1 MSVEYEAK
9 FLNIDILSIKEK
21 LIKSNA
27 KLEHSQQKFVRAAY
41 SLCENQSNPIRGFV
55 RVRDE
60 GKKVTLTSK
69 LYKDPK
75 FPEENEISI
84 NEDFNTGVNFL
95 NSLGIKK
102 KAFQE
107 SYREKW
113 SHPLVHEITFDIV
126 PGLPIYMEIDCTS
139 ESNLN
144 KVIELLNLNSE
155 FKRFGA
161 FDKTYLE
168 YYGIETNVINDST
181 PFLTFANIK
190 NEITPIKNLELFADM
205 VELNSTIENHYANST
220 MDKYYEK
227 YMKIYNTHL
236 KTLNSK
242 QTNLSRHRRPS
253 KKSSKRSSKKSS
265 KRPSKK
271 SSKPRSKRSSKP
283 RSKRSSKRRS
293 KRSSKRRSKN

>member
-1 MSVEYEAK
+1 MGVEYEAK
-9 FLNIDILSIKEK
+9 FLDIDYKKTL
-21 LIKSNA
+21 A
-27 KLEHSQQKFVRAAY
+27 KLKAIGATKVHSRKMYQRKIYQ
-41 SLCENQSNPIRGFV
+41 LCDTNVKGYC

-60 GKKVTLTSK
+60 NGKVVLTSK
-69 LYKDPK
+69 IYINPK
-75 FPEENEISI
+75 FPEEKELVI
-84 NEDFNTGVNFL
+84 NGTFEDGCKFFE
-95 NSLGIKK
+95 SLGLST
-102 KAFQE
+102 KAFQQT
-107 SYREKW
+107 YREKW
-113 SHPLVHEITFDIV
+113 THSLAHEITFDYI
-126 PGLPIYMEIDCTS
+126 PGLPLYMEIDCTS

-227 YMKIYNTHL
+227 YMKIYNTHF

-253 KKSSKRSSKKSS
+253 KRPSKKSSKRQSKKSS

-293 KRSSKRRSKN
+293 KN